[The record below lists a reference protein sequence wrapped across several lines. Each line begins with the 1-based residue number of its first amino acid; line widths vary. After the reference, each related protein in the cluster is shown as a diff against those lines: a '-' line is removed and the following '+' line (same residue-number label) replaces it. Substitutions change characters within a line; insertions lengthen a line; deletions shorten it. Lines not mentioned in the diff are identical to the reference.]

1 MKITNKNIILF
12 IHGVCQGSPIIQDK
26 SIESIMII
34 EAANLAYNKI
44 EMLNLCEFDIPR
56 AGYSK
61 MIEALELTD
70 KTIRTKNL
78 YKNQVGDGP
87 KINVRREYNKTY
99 RTEILRI
106 IETLK
111 ESMKTI
117 NVQAQWN

>member
-12 IHGVCQGSPIIQDK
+12 IHGVCQGSPIIQND
-26 SIESIMII
+26 SVESKMIV

-44 EMLNLCEFDIPR
+44 EMLNLGDFDIPYS
-56 AGYSK
+56 GYSK
-61 MIEALELTD
+61 MIEALELAD

-78 YKNQVGDGP
+78 YKNQVGNGP
-87 KINVRREYNKTY
+87 KINVRREYNKAY

-111 ESMKTI
+111 ESIK
-117 NVQAQWN
+117 NEKLQVQWN